1 MILNCNFNVKKVLI
15 VIGIYELFFVLGNWR
30 FEYLVWVLVKN
41 IFGGFGVVFECMIIL
56 CFILGGKY
64 INNK

>member
-41 IFGGFGVVFECMIIL
+41 IFGGFGVVFECMIFL